1 MNGFTGSVGRDFNN
15 GVSHE
20 NYGYSAVGHADL
32 GDNVHNLGTDQSGTW
47 ATYGSSVRGGHS
59 ARLVT
64 LSQLVM
70 VDVVEIMLETMLVGL
85 RLIVVR
91 GTRRHPVD
99 LLLGVV
105 IMIFVVLHLVD
116 EEMAEEE

>member
-1 MNGFTGSVGRDFNN
+1 MYTTWEQIRVELGLRMGHLSVVDTRP
-15 GVSHE
+15 E
-20 NYGYSAVGHADL
+20 
-32 GDNVHNLGTDQSGTW
+32 
-47 ATYGSSVRGGHS
+47 
-59 ARLVT
+59 LVT

-70 VDVVEIMLETMLVGL
+70 VELVKIMLETMLVGL
-85 RLIVVR
+85 RLIVVW

-116 EEMAEEE
+116 EEMAEEG